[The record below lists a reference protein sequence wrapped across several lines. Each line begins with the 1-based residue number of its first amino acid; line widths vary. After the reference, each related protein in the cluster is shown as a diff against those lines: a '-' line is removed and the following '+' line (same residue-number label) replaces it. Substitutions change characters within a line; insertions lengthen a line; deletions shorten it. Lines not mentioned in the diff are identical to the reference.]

1 MFSELVG
8 CTRKICL
15 MFLLWNTFW
24 EIREVLYGQIWIWVC
39 VLHWPLCRQVIHLF
53 TIKDYKPIVCHCLVM
68 IVYWV
73 WALDKCCI
81 VNLIIEQ
88 VLVWTC
94 LIFNAL
100 CALLEDYKVQSIW
113 KIYWIGC
120 FWKTRKFQTCKK
132 DIFFFILQDCILFH
146 SYAYLSRAGNGVKH
160 ANKKKYRKKKYSS

>member
-1 MFSELVG
+1 MVVQEKSVWCFCCE
-8 CTRKICL
+8 TR
-15 MFLLWNTFW
+15 FG
-24 EIREVLYGQIWIWVC
+24 EIREVLYGQIWIWVR

-53 TIKDYKPIVCHCLVM
+53 TIKDYKPIVCLCLVM

-73 WALDKCCI
+73 WAPDKCCI

-94 LIFNAL
+94 LISNAL

-120 FWKTRKFQTCKK
+120 FWKIRKFQTCKK
-132 DIFFFILQDCILFH
+132 NIFFFFFFARLHSFSFICI
-146 SYAYLSRAGNGVKH
+146 SI
-160 ANKKKYRKKKYSS
+160 